1 MRTPL
6 AWLNTIQN
14 KKRTFSA
21 ICGICFAVVLIFMQ
35 AGFLGAAKLNAS
47 MVYRMLNYDFMIVSR
62 GYLMMTRSE
71 SIDIYRVLQARTVP
85 GVEQVLGMIANG
97 GRWQGPGATGSDSC
111 FIFGIDPGSDYFLEP
126 ALNDAGALLQ
136 ERSSVLGDRFARKSY
151 GDWDVGGKTTINY
164 QPVSIVG
171 DYSLGMG
178 LISDGSAITSHTTFL
193 RLFRRDVLDSYQ
205 FGLVQLHPGADHE
218 AVRQHLTAVLPSD
231 VMVLTRDELI
241 EREEYYFVNVKPVG
255 IMFQVG
261 MLVAFIVG
269 AVILY
274 QILASEIANR
284 INEFATLKAI
294 GYSEGYLY
302 RLGIKQGLL
311 FAAMGFVPA
320 WFLSYGLYAM
330 LREIVSFPIYMA
342 PSRTLFVL
350 ALTLGMCA
358 IAAVFALGRIK
369 RADPADLF

>member
-21 ICGICFAVVLIFMQ
+21 VCGICFAVVLIFMQ
-35 AGFLGAAKLNAS
+35 AGFLGAAKLNS
-47 MVYRMLNYDFMIVSR
+47 SLVYRMLDYDFMVVSR

-71 SIDIYRVLQARTVP
+71 SIDIYRVLQARTIP
-85 GVEQVLGMIANG
+85 GVERVLGLVVSG
-97 GRWQGPGATGSDSC
+97 GRWQLPEHSSSDSS
-111 FIFGIDPGSDYFLEP
+111 FVFGIESGQPYFLDPE
-126 ALNDAGALLQ
+126 LNTAGAQL
-136 ERSSVLGDRFARKSY
+136 RGRMSVMGDRFARDSY
-151 GDWDVGGKTTINY
+151 GDWDIGDDAIINH
-164 QPVSIVG
+164 QTVSIVG
-171 DYSLGMG
+171 EYSLGMG
-178 LISDGSAITSHTTFL
+178 LLSDGSAIVSHDTFL
-193 RLFRRDVLDSYQ
+193 RLFGQATLDAYQ
-205 FGLVQLHPGADHE
+205 FGLVQLGANADAD
-218 AVRQHLTAVLPSD
+218 AVRRQLEADLPSD

-241 EREEYYFVNVKPVG
+241 EREENYFVNVKPVG
-255 IMFQVG
+255 IMFRVG

-294 GYSEGYLY
+294 GYAENYLY

-311 FAAMGFVPA
+311 FAAMGFLPA
-320 WFLSYGLYAM
+320 WILSYGLYAV
-330 LREIVSFPIYMA
+330 LRDLVSFPIFMT
-342 PSRTLFVL
+342 PGRTLFVL
-350 ALTLGMCA
+350 GLTLGMCA
-358 IAAVFALGRIK
+358 IAAVFALGKIK